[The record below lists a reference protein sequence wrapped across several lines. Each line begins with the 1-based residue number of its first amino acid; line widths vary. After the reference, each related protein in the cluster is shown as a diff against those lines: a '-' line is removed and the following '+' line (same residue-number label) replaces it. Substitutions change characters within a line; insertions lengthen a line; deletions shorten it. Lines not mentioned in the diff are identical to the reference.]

1 MAAPDFSDISKPLD
15 GRIGVPRVAAV
26 MPLPAYGDLSKAAN
40 DVSCAID
47 PPPTRATRTDRHAS
61 SLSTRTS
68 TTPRLACRTPQGY
81 RKKIRAN
88 SATQPTLRS
97 SSRLPMAPTSPSRA
111 SRPSTV
117 PPLPLCVVLV
127 CLYPATRLTKL
138 TARGQIHSQAP
149 GYALLANE
157 PPLLPAACLCAPVA
171 VPDDRQRSCCSEGRH
186 RHP

>member
-15 GRIGVPRVAAV
+15 GRIGVQRVVAL
-26 MPLPAYGDLSKAAN
+26 PLPAYGDLSKAAN

-47 PPPTRATRTDRHAS
+47 PPTRATWTDRHAS

-68 TTPRLACRTPQGY
+68 TTHRLACRIPHAH
-81 RKKIRAN
+81 RKKIPTN

-117 PPLPLCVVLV
+117 PPLPLCVVLRLSV
-127 CLYPATRLTKL
+127 PSNPANKR
-138 TARGQIHSQAP
+138 HSSR
-149 GYALLANE
+149 ANTLSS
-157 PPLLPAACLCAPVA
+157 PRV
-171 VPDDRQRSCCSEGRH
+171 RTSCK
-186 RHP
+186 